1 MTKLSQCSV
10 CKKKFTS
17 ENECEFYSPIDDS
30 YCGNYELP
38 YNNSQGMFKHLFSF
52 KGRIRRTEY
61 GLTYLAYWLFYLP
74 MILISEENLSDDF
87 AIVWLLLFIPAL
99 WITLAQGAKRCHDR
113 GNIFLYQFI
122 PYYIFWMFFAEGDES
137 VNRYGTSP
145 KKSYE
150 EQIYSEGMNSK
161 S

>member
-17 ENECEFYSPIDDS
+17 ENECEFYSPIDNS
-30 YCGNYELP
+30 YCDNYELP

-61 GLTYLAYWLFYLP
+61 GLTYLGNYLFSLP
-74 MILISEENLSDDF
+74 MNLVSDENLSVNF
-87 AIVWLLLFIPAL
+87 AITWLLLFIPVL

-113 GNIFLYQFI
+113 GNNFLFQFI
-122 PYYIFWMFFAEGDES
+122 PFYIFWMIFADGDET
-137 VNRYGTSP
+137 VNKYGTSP

-150 EQIYSEGMNSK
+150 EQICRDEMKSE
-161 S
+161 

>member
-61 GLTYLAYWLFYLP
+61 GLTYLGNYLFSLP
-74 MILISEENLSDDF
+74 MNLVSDENLSVNF
-87 AIVWLLLFIPAL
+87 AITWLLFSY
-99 WITLAQGAKRCHDR
+99 R
-113 GNIFLYQFI
+113 
-122 PYYIFWMFFAEGDES
+122 S
-137 VNRYGTSP
+137 YG
-145 KKSYE
+145 
-150 EQIYSEGMNSK
+150 
-161 S
+161 